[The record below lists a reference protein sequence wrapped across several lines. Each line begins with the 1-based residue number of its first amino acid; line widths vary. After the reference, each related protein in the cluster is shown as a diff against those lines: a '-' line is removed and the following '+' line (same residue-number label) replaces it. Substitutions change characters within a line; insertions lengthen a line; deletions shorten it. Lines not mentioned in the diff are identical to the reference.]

1 MSLSTLDQ
9 VHDGLAGDA
18 GGYMAHHAGDGLSLS
33 VAVLMSGV
41 YTSPC
46 HTLTGIDNL
55 LGA

>member
-1 MSLSTLDQ
+1 MSSRILDQ

-18 GGYMAHHAGDGLSLS
+18 GGYVAHHAGDGLPLS
-33 VAVLMSGV
+33 VAVFMSGV

-46 HTLTGIDNL
+46 HTFTGIDNL

>member
-1 MSLSTLDQ
+1 MSPCILDQ

-18 GGYMAHHAGDGLSLS
+18 GGYVAHHAGDGLPLS

-41 YTSPC
+41 NTSPC
-46 HTLTGIDNL
+46 HTLLGIDNL